1 MVFANT
7 KKISVSVSINEVVI
21 IELSETDALN
31 TGTKYGGKYQH
42 LVGFNKYFSFE
53 ASDYLEYMKNNK
65 RMLNVKY
72 TIAVSSEKGAGF
84 CYFFRNPNRKL
95 NQNA

>member
-1 MVFANT
+1 MVFADS

-21 IELSETDALN
+21 REVSETDALN
-31 TGTKYGGKYQH
+31 IGTKNNGKYQY

-53 ASDYLEYMKNNK
+53 ASDYLEYVKNNK

-72 TIAVSSEKGAGF
+72 TIAVSSEKGAGY
-84 CYFFRNPNRKL
+84 CYYFRNHNRKL
-95 NQNA
+95 NQNT